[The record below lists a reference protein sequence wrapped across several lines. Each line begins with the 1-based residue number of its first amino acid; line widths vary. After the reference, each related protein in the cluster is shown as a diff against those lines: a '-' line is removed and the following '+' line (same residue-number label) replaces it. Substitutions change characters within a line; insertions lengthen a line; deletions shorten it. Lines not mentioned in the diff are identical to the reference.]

1 MAARVVCPVQI
12 GTASRLGG
20 GNGPNR
26 GRLKKS
32 PARRQGEL
40 VARRFQDRGQ
50 RLAIVEV
57 EDVDQKQ
64 HGQCRSNRFGSH
76 WPLTLPHHILIS
88 LSFRF
93 LGDLGGFGGMGGR
106 GPPSPGVSGS
116 TSLGRVPSLRTEI
129 HPRFDV
135 SLMTG
140 PSPPGPFRV
149 ALRPSWPVPFDG
161 SHRISRQSV
170 ISRRPRRL
178 ASRGLSST

>member
-1 MAARVVCPVQI
+1 MAARVVCSVQI
-12 GTASRLGG
+12 GTASRLGD

-88 LSFRF
+88 LSLRS
-93 LGDLGGFGGMGGR
+93 LGGLGTLGGVGGR
-106 GPPSPGVSGS
+106 GPLSFGVSGS

-129 HPRFDV
+129 HPDRKSAV
-135 SLMTG
+135 SG
-140 PSPPGPFRV
+140 
-149 ALRPSWPVPFDG
+149 
-161 SHRISRQSV
+161 
-170 ISRRPRRL
+170 
-178 ASRGLSST
+178 